1 MEANKSNQENYQSV
15 KDDLQVLRDDLAKLT
30 RAVGDQQKNK
40 VSSLRDEVLRE
51 GNEALDSVRKRGDQ
65 MTKEVEGKISER
77 PFLSVV
83 VMFLVGLLVGK
94 LLDR

>member
-1 MEANKSNQENYQSV
+1 M
-15 KDDLQVLRDDLAKLT
+15 QVLRDDIAKLT
-30 RAVGDQQKNK
+30 KAVTDQQKNK
-40 VSSLRDEVLRE
+40 VSSLRDEVVRE
-51 GNEALDSVRKRGDQ
+51 GNEALAYARQQGD
-65 MTKEVEGKISER
+65 KAAKDVEGKINER